1 MPLSRKISIAPM
13 MHYTDQHCRV
23 FHRIIS
29 KNILLYTEMVN
40 EHAIVHG
47 NRDRLILF
55 DPSEHPVALQI
66 GGSHPELLAQAAK
79 HAQDYGYDEINL
91 NVGCPSDKV
100 QSGEFGLCLMKRPEH
115 VLECVQAMLESV
127 TIPVTVKTRTGVDDL
142 DSYEHLCHF
151 VETVRKAPINH
162 FAIHA
167 RKGWLK
173 GLSPKE
179 NRDIPPLQYDRVYQ
193 LKKDYPELEIA
204 INGGVQNLD
213 ETAEHLQHVDGV
225 MIGRAAYHTPYIL
238 AEANQRFFGGEAPLS
253 RHEIIERYLPYVE
266 QQLSKGVRLTSMT
279 RHILGLFH
287 GQPAAKT
294 FRRLISQHAH
304 EKSAGTR
311 PYS

>member
-1 MPLSRKISIAPM
+1 M

-47 NRDRLILF
+47 NRDRLIGF
-55 DPSEHPVALQI
+55 DKAEHPVALQV
-66 GGSHPELLAQAAK
+66 GGSHPDLLAIAAK
-79 HAQDYGYDEINL
+79 HAEEYGYDEINL
-91 NVGCPSDKV
+91 NVGCPSDRV

-115 VLECVQAMLESV
+115 VRDCVQAMAEAV
-127 TIPVTVKTRTGVDDL
+127 KIPVTVKTRTGVDDM
-142 DSYEHLCHF
+142 DDYEHLCHF
-151 VETVRKAPINH
+151 IETVKQAPVQH

-204 INGGVQNLD
+204 INGGVQDLN
-213 ETAEHLQHVDGV
+213 ETAEHLNHVDGV

-238 AEANQRFFGGEAPLS
+238 AEADQRFFGGEAPLT
-253 RHEIIERYLPYVE
+253 RHEIIEAYLPYIE
-266 QQLSKGVRLTSMT
+266 DQLSKGTRLTSMT

-294 FRRLISQHAH
+294 WRRMISQHAH
-304 EKSAGTR
+304 EKSAGIDLILKAL
-311 PYS
+311 PSYL